1 MMKKFVSAA
10 FAAMMLFAIPATAQN
25 TTTGASK
32 SETTSCTTNNKDCNR
47 DKKCDGTRK
56 EKCGKGNK
64 DCQAVRANNE
74 FEGLNL
80 TDAQKSKLN
89 ELKAKQRT
97 AREAQRAQAK
107 ADRQA
112 NKEKKSADRKAK
124 KDEREA
130 ARRAYL
136 QEVKNIIGPDNYVI
150 YLENMY
156 VTAPAQPKMMHK
168 GNMHHSRQH
177 AKADKKIRG
186 GKAHMSKK
194 GQKTAVQLN
203 KTEKTAVNS

>member
-1 MMKKFVSAA
+1 MKKFVSAA

-32 SETTSCTTNNKDCNR
+32 SETTSCTSNNKDCNR
-47 DKKCDGTRK
+47 NRQCDGNRQAK
-56 EKCGKGNK
+56 GKK
-64 DCQAVRANNE
+64 DGQCLRANCE

-80 TDAQKSKLN
+80 TDSQKSRLN

-97 AREAQRAQAK
+97 AREAQKAQAQ

-112 NKEKKSADRKAK
+112 NKEKKIADRKAK

-136 QEVKNIIGPDNYVI
+136 QEVKDIIGPDNYVI

-168 GNMHHSRQH
+168 GNMHHNRQH
-177 AKADKKIRG
+177 AKAEKKIRG
-186 GKAHMSKK
+186 GKAQMSKK